1 MDSVC
6 LLTTSARVNDVNAL
20 ARIIDEH
27 LIAGH
32 VLLAH
37 HRRKSPLEFTEQI
50 TEPAVAI
57 TVRLHLPIF
66 LPQHHQVY
74 AGTLELAR
82 QHSPIWLA
90 AAAKAAHH
98 AGACKQSLV
107 ENGVGQLGRQRPSN
121 PDRLRAYRLMVQTQ
135 HVS

>member
-82 QHSPIWLA
+82 QQPGTISPSKRDFVNTLQD
-90 AAAKAAHH
+90 HV
-98 AGACKQSLV
+98 GMS
-107 ENGVGQLGRQRPSN
+107 NGYTG
-121 PDRLRAYRLMVQTQ
+121 YI
-135 HVS
+135 